1 LNRDNWLVELLW
13 KRLHQVN
20 CSIR

>member
-1 LNRDNWLVELLW
+1 VHQNNADI
-13 KRLHQVN
+13 QVN